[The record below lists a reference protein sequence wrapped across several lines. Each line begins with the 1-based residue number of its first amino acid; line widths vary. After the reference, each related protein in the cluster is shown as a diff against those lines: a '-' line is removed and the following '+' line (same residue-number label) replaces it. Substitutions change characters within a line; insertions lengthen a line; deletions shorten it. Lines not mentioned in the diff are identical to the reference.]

1 MRAAPRGRT
10 PFTRQSE
17 ETAMKRL
24 ALVMGLVILPAAFA
38 TYSAYG
44 DVPQTKKAKKTAK
57 KKKATASPSPA
68 TRGRPMGLP
77 LFSCGPRAAA
87 GRALRA
93 ACYNPT
99 SGACSSD
106 GQSGS
111 LLSCGSGVRIPSGAP
126 ASDGGCSSVW
136 LERQVVALE
145 AAGSNPVIHPNPL
158 SHLES
163 LPSG

>member
-1 MRAAPRGRT
+1 
-10 PFTRQSE
+10 
-17 ETAMKRL
+17 
-24 ALVMGLVILPAAFA
+24 MGP
-38 TYSAYG
+38 
-44 DVPQTKKAKKTAK
+44 
-57 KKKATASPSPA
+57 
-68 TRGRPMGLP
+68 P
-77 LFSCGPRAAA
+77 LFSCGPRAAG

-145 AAGSNPVIHPNPL
+145 AAGSNPVIHPTQNKGFTTEQGAPITAARPAGL
-158 SHLES
+158 AL
-163 LPSG
+163 G

>member
-1 MRAAPRGRT
+1 MVHTSERG
-10 PFTRQSE
+10 
-17 ETAMKRL
+17 
-24 ALVMGLVILPAAFA
+24 
-38 TYSAYG
+38 
-44 DVPQTKKAKKTAK
+44 
-57 KKKATASPSPA
+57 A
-68 TRGRPMGLP
+68 TRGRPRRLSP
-77 LFSCGPRAAA
+77 LLLVPRAAAA

-145 AAGSNPVIHPNPL
+145 AAGSNPVIHPTL
-158 SHLES
+158 YKDFTTGLTA
-163 LPSG
+163 